1 MEGMTCVFSI
11 EWKENKKRGKVT
23 ALYLLE
29 NEGFH
34 SGKDEGYI
42 LQKQHRDTAVT
53 QFRAWRS

>member
-1 MEGMTCVFSI
+1 MTCVFSI